1 MTSIQTTQPR
11 FLARTAI
18 GWLLGGLAI
27 ALYVEITGASVED
40 PVRSTFSEYVH
51 TEQGA
56 RLVGVAM
63 LMVGFAAL
71 SVVGALAH
79 RPHARLAG
87 WLVGTFGVGLVLLA
101 VFPQEPADMPLTWHG
116 AIHRY
121 VALTAFVAL
130 PVAALLLRDRVL
142 RFLAVG
148 SLTTLVVFVATFVPA
163 TGTRAY
169 SGLAERV
176 LLAID
181 LVILVVMARRAAK
194 RPTWQP
200 PTRES
205 ESRS

>member
-1 MTSIQTTQPR
+1 VTHVQTAQPR
-11 FLARTAI
+11 FLARAAI
-18 GWLLGGLAI
+18 ACLVGGLATAI
-27 ALYVEITGASVED
+27 YVEITGAAVED

-71 SVVGALAH
+71 SVVGALINQAT
-79 RPHARLAG
+79 HASR
-87 WLVGTFGVGLVLLA
+87 LVGVFGVGLVLLA
-101 VFPQEPADMPLTWHG
+101 VFPQEPADMALTWHG

-130 PVAALLLRDRVL
+130 PIAALLLRDRVL

-176 LLAID
+176 LLAVD
-181 LVILVVMARRAAK
+181 LVILVVMARRAVRQSTA
-194 RPTWQP
+194 P
-200 PTRES
+200 
-205 ESRS
+205 

>member
-1 MTSIQTTQPR
+1 MTSAQTTHPR

-18 GWLLGGLAI
+18 GCLLGGLAT
-27 ALYVEITGASVED
+27 ALYVEIAGAAVED
-40 PVRSTFSEYVH
+40 PIRSTFSEYVH

-63 LMVGFAAL
+63 LLVGFAAL
-71 SVVGALAH
+71 SVGAL
-79 RPHARLAG
+79 HAKLAA
-87 WLVGTFGVGLVLLA
+87 WLTGTFGVGLVLLA

-130 PVAALLLRDRVL
+130 PIAALLLKDRVL

-148 SLTTLVVFVATFVPA
+148 SLATLVVFVATFVPV

-181 LVILVVMARRAAK
+181 LVILVVMARRAVS
-194 RPTWQP
+194 RPAWRP
-200 PTRES
+200 PTPES
-205 ESRS
+205 GSRS

>member
-1 MTSIQTTQPR
+1 VTNAQTVTQPR
-11 FLARTAI
+11 FLARAAL
-18 GWLLGGLAI
+18 GWLVGGLAV
-27 ALYVEITGASVED
+27 AVYVEITGAAVED
-40 PVRSTFSEYVH
+40 PVRATFSEYVH

-71 SVVGALAH
+71 SVFGALGHQA
-79 RPHARLAG
+79 RHASRLVA
-87 WLVGTFGVGLVLLA
+87 VFGVGLVLLA

-148 SLTTLVVFVATFVPA
+148 SLATLAVFVATFVPA
-163 TGTRAY
+163 TGARAY

-176 LLAID
+176 LLAAD
-181 LVILVVMARRAAK
+181 LVILVVMARRAL
-194 RPTWQP
+194 RQPTEP
-200 PTRES
+200 I
-205 ESRS
+205 

>member
-1 MTSIQTTQPR
+1 MTNVQSTQPR
-11 FLARTAI
+11 FLARAA
-18 GWLLGGLAI
+18 LACLVGGLAI
-27 ALYVEITGASVED
+27 AIYVEITGASVED

-71 SVVGALAH
+71 AVVGALAH
-79 RPHARLAG
+79 FPHARHASR
-87 WLVGTFGVGLVLLA
+87 LVGVFGVGLVLLA
-101 VFPQEPADMPLTWHG
+101 VFPQEPADMALTWHG

-148 SLTTLVVFVATFVPA
+148 SLTTLAVFVATFVPA

-176 LLAID
+176 LLATD
-181 LVILVVMARRAAK
+181 LVILVIMARRA
-194 RPTWQP
+194 
-200 PTRES
+200 TRQS
-205 ESRS
+205 TAP

>member
-1 MTSIQTTQPR
+1 MTNVQIAQPR
-11 FLARTAI
+11 FLARAAL
-18 GWLLGGLAI
+18 GWLVAGLTI
-27 ALYVEITGASVED
+27 AVYVEITGAAFED

-71 SVVGALAH
+71 SVFGALGHEH
-79 RPHARLAG
+79 RNASR
-87 WLVGTFGVGLVLLA
+87 LVGVFGAGLVLLA

-148 SLTTLVVFVATFVPA
+148 SLATLVVFVATFVPPVGA
-163 TGTRAY
+163 RAY

-176 LLAID
+176 LLAAD
-181 LVILVVMARRAAK
+181 LVILVVMARRAL
-194 RPTWQP
+194 R
-200 PTRES
+200 
-205 ESRS
+205 

>member
-1 MTSIQTTQPR
+1 VTSAQTVTQPR
-11 FLARTAI
+11 FLARAGL
-18 GWLLGGLAI
+18 GWLVGGLAI
-27 ALYVEITGASVED
+27 AVYVEITGAAVED

-71 SVVGALAH
+71 SVFGALGHLPQA
-79 RPHARLAG
+79 RHASR
-87 WLVGTFGVGLVLLA
+87 LVGVFGVGLVLLA

-130 PVAALLLRDRVL
+130 PVAALLLRDRAL

-148 SLTTLVVFVATFVPA
+148 SLATLAVFVATFVPA
-163 TGTRAY
+163 TGARAY

-176 LLAID
+176 LLAAD
-181 LVILVVMARRAAK
+181 LVILVVMARRAL
-194 RPTWQP
+194 RQP
-200 PTRES
+200 AEPI
-205 ESRS
+205 

>member
-1 MTSIQTTQPR
+1 MTSAQTTQPR

-18 GWLLGGLAI
+18 GCLLAGLAV

-40 PVRSTFSEYVH
+40 PIRSTFSEYVH
-51 TEQGA
+51 TGQGA

-63 LMVGFAAL
+63 LLVGFAAL
-71 SVVGALAH
+71 SVGGALGSSHARRLVGA
-79 RPHARLAG
+79 
-87 WLVGTFGVGLVLLA
+87 FGVGLVLLA

-148 SLTTLVVFVATFVPA
+148 SLTTLVVFVATFVPV
-163 TGTRAY
+163 TGARAY

-181 LVILVVMARRAAK
+181 LVILVVMARKAVRQ
-194 RPTWQP
+194 PTWRP

-205 ESRS
+205 GSR

>member
-1 MTSIQTTQPR
+1 MTSIQTAQPR

-18 GWLLGGLAI
+18 AWLLGGLAV
-27 ALYVEITGASVED
+27 AVYVEITGAAVED
-40 PVRSTFSEYVH
+40 PVRATFSEYVH

-71 SVVGALAH
+71 SVVGALVLGH
-79 RPHARLAG
+79 LPRARHAG
-87 WLVGTFGVGLVLLA
+87 WLVGVFGIGLVLLA

-116 AIHRY
+116 AIHRH

-130 PVAALLLRDRVL
+130 PVAALLLRDRLL

-148 SLTTLVVFVATFVPA
+148 SLTTLAVFVATFVPA

-176 LLAID
+176 LLAAD
-181 LVILVVMARRAAK
+181 LVILVVMARRAA
-194 RPTWQP
+194 R
-200 PTRES
+200 
-205 ESRS
+205 

>member
-1 MTSIQTTQPR
+1 MTDVQIAQPR
-11 FLARTAI
+11 FLARAAL
-18 GWLLGGLAI
+18 GWLVAGLAI
-27 ALYVEITGASVED
+27 AVYVEITGAAFED

-71 SVVGALAH
+71 SVFGALGHEH
-79 RPHARLAG
+79 RNASR
-87 WLVGTFGVGLVLLA
+87 LVGVFGAGLVLLA

-130 PVAALLLRDRVL
+130 PVAALLLRDRLL

-148 SLTTLVVFVATFVPA
+148 SLATLVVFVATFVPA
-163 TGTRAY
+163 VGARAY

-176 LLAID
+176 LLAAD
-181 LVILVVMARRAAK
+181 LVILVVMARRAL
-194 RPTWQP
+194 R
-200 PTRES
+200 
-205 ESRS
+205 

>member
-1 MTSIQTTQPR
+1 
-11 FLARTAI
+11 
-18 GWLLGGLAI
+18 
-27 ALYVEITGASVED
+27 VEITGASVED
-40 PVRSTFSEYVH
+40 PIRSTFSEYVH
-51 TEQGA
+51 TDQGA

-63 LMVGFAAL
+63 LLVGFAAL
-71 SVVGALAH
+71 SVAGALV
-79 RPHARLAG
+79 RKQQAR
-87 WLVGTFGVGLVLLA
+87 WLIGTFGVGLVLLA

-121 VALTAFVAL
+121 VALTAFIAL
-130 PVAALLLRDRVL
+130 PVAALLLNDRVL

-148 SLTTLVVFVATFVPA
+148 SLTTLVVFVATFIPA
-163 TGTRAY
+163 TETRAY

-181 LVILVVMARRAAK
+181 LVILVVMARHAAK
-194 RPTWQP
+194 RPAWQP

>member
-1 MTSIQTTQPR
+1 MTSAQTTHPR
-11 FLARTAI
+11 FLARTAMAC
-18 GWLLGGLAI
+18 LLGGLAV
-27 ALYVEITGASVED
+27 ALYVEITGATVED
-40 PVRSTFSEYVH
+40 PIRSTFSEYVH
-51 TEQGA
+51 TDQGA

-63 LMVGFAAL
+63 LLVGFAAL
-71 SVVGALAH
+71 SVGALQ
-79 RPHARLAG
+79 HARPASR
-87 WLVGTFGVGLVLLA
+87 LVGTFGIGLVLLA

-130 PVAALLLRDRVL
+130 PVAALLLHDRVL

-148 SLTTLVVFVATFVPA
+148 SLTTLVVFVATFIPA
-163 TGTRAY
+163 TELRAY

-181 LVILVVMARRAAK
+181 LIILVVMAKSPAWR
-194 RPTWQP
+194 P

-205 ESRS
+205 ESR